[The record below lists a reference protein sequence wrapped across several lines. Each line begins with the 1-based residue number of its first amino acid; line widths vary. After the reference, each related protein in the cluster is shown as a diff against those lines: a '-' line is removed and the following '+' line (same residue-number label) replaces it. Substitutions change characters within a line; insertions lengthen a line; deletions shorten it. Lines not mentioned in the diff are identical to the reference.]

1 MEPSEHRPEE
11 RRDPAW
17 AWYLAAGAIVLAL
30 LVAHLTGLMDHL
42 GP

>member
-1 MEPSEHRPEE
+1 MDPGETSERA

-17 AWYLAAGAIVLAL
+17 AWYVAAAVLVLAL
-30 LVAHLTGLMDHL
+30 VVAHLTGLLDHL

>member
-1 MEPSEHRPEE
+1 MDSSDENERE

-17 AWYLAAGAIVLAL
+17 AWYLAAAGIVLAL
-30 LVAHLTGLMDHL
+30 VVAHLTGLMDLL